1 MVVIYC
7 EADTESYEHVGN
19 LRDRRESQTTLDITL
34 AASYG
39 CCIECGEGCNVSYI
53 VQCLRSILYP
63 DWEEA
68 GYLITPAT
76 TMVAAWINAET
87 GVGPSI
93 ASGNQMCNGNI
104 ALLPA
109 PPMNMR
115 NNAVGITQ
123 AAPAKA
129 ELSSG

>member
-1 MVVIYC
+1 
-7 EADTESYEHVGN
+7 
-19 LRDRRESQTTLDITL
+19 
-34 AASYG
+34 
-39 CCIECGEGCNVSYI
+39 
-53 VQCLRSILYP
+53 
-63 DWEEA
+63 
-68 GYLITPAT
+68 
-76 TMVAAWINAET
+76 MVAAWINAET